1 VLVAFPFVPRGFT
14 RERNFALLFFAALS
28 VIFVV
33 PLMAIRAGHDA
44 TGSVDEYTAALVT
57 PQLSALLNALGNPVW
72 HVGNDVHYVDLAA
85 GRSATVHIATQCS
98 GLYSMAIFIAAF
110 SALVMSDYPRLTRR
124 VGALLA
130 AGIFLAYLANLLRMV
145 VIVEA
150 GHYYGSEALV
160 STHANLGDIIFLA
173 WVAPFMWLAYRYLD
187 PRADERDA
195 EERARMRAAAPPSAP
210 RAGPPYESPRRGGQA
225 GQPALRPRPATFLTG
240 PGIAAIPLEG
250 RLWEGSP
257 PACTAGSS
265 ARPTR
270 AANTWAACPTTGS
283 SSTTWA
289 T

>member
-1 VLVAFPFVPRGFT
+1 VALDLLYNQFLSATPWLSSNDIAVLGFGAVLVAFPFVPRGFT

-195 EERARMRAAAPPSAP
+195 EERARMRAGLRARGVDPDSVGEDDWFCGSCYARVQAPGGRGPSECPSCGAA
-210 RAGPPYESPRRGGQA
+210 
-225 GQPALRPRPATFLTG
+225 L
-240 PGIAAIPLEG
+240 
-250 RLWEGSP
+250 
-257 PACTAGSS
+257 
-265 ARPTR
+265 
-270 AANTWAACPTTGS
+270 
-283 SSTTWA
+283 
-289 T
+289 